1 MRNRY
6 TGRRALSRALRDWLT
21 WVRAS
26 WLRRLLPGPL
36 SGKHYQVRV
45 DAHVLSAF
53 PGNGHYRRAANTW
66 SHLSRAGTSSEKLV
80 IDPNPGLRPWGPVS
94 TEGLRHRNLDQ
105 SRSARGT
112 ALWVA
117 VPYAAQHA
125 MSRFSSFVF
134 KTSSH
139 QEWWFDGLTWPNR
152 PELHKIRC
160 AARWRSLSKWPT
172 GKQRIRTVFR
182 CRTDSSV
189 ASIHATL
196 STRFENML
204 PVHRGGYPL
213 CVAHTMIELLAHRP
227 APGLAARPPAF

>member
-1 MRNRY
+1 
-6 TGRRALSRALRDWLT
+6 
-21 WVRAS
+21 
-26 WLRRLLPGPL
+26 
-36 SGKHYQVRV
+36 
-45 DAHVLSAF
+45 
-53 PGNGHYRRAANTW
+53 
-66 SHLSRAGTSSEKLV
+66 
-80 IDPNPGLRPWGPVS
+80 
-94 TEGLRHRNLDQ
+94 
-105 SRSARGT
+105 
-112 ALWVA
+112 LWVA

>member
-1 MRNRY
+1 V
-6 TGRRALSRALRDWLT
+6 GCSSL
-21 WVRAS
+21 
-26 WLRRLLPGPL
+26 
-36 SGKHYQVRV
+36 
-45 DAHVLSAF
+45 
-53 PGNGHYRRAANTW
+53 RRAA
-66 SHLSRAGTSSEKLV
+66 RGEPV
-80 IDPNPGLRPWGPVS
+80 FILRVQDIP
-94 TEGLRHRNLDQ
+94 
-105 SRSARGT
+105 
-112 ALWVA
+112 
-117 VPYAAQHA
+117 
-125 MSRFSSFVF
+125 
-134 KTSSH
+134 H

-213 CVAHTMIELLAHRP
+213 CVAHTMIELRAHRP